1 MMPIFIAWTRSFWL
15 GILPALLV
23 LLDLLIQISAAET
36 LGPIAGLIA
45 YITGW
50 SADAIQ
56 EAMRGV
62 AAVAALIVAHQRRG
76 SNRPYTSDPR
86 ALK

>member
-23 LLDLLIQISAAET
+23 LLDLLIQISAPGT
-36 LGPIAGLIA
+36 LGPVAGLIA
-45 YITGW
+45 HLTSW
-50 SADAIQ
+50 SPDAI
-56 EAMRGV
+56 EEVMRGV
-62 AAVAALIVAHQRRG
+62 ASVAALIVAHQRRG